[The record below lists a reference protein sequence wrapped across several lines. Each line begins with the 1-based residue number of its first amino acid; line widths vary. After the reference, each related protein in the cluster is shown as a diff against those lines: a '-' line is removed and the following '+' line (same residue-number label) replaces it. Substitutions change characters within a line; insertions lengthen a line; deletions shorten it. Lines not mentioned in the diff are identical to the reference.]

1 MLSKGSLENLNMKAC
16 FIFSSDCLV
25 SWVARG
31 ANMDTLIFNLCH
43 RPSANTQAAGAK
55 FGLRSALSSGMPDS
69 IQAKTHSILSNFEF
83 TQKKACDQNTFNKYV
98 SGVQCFCGTGSIGKA
113 LPTSWRPPVPSCKV
127 RESGPPRNMYNMYKL
142 AGET

>member
-1 MLSKGSLENLNMKAC
+1 
-16 FIFSSDCLV
+16 
-25 SWVARG
+25 
-31 ANMDTLIFNLCH
+31 MDTLIFNLCH

-83 TQKKACDQNTFNKYV
+83 TQKRRAIKIHQQIRVWSAM
-98 SGVQCFCGTGSIGKA
+98 FCGTGSIGKA

-127 RESGPPRNMYNMYKL
+127 RESGHRGTCTTCTNWQAKHELWDTQNFNLGHRPFATEDSRS
-142 AGET
+142 